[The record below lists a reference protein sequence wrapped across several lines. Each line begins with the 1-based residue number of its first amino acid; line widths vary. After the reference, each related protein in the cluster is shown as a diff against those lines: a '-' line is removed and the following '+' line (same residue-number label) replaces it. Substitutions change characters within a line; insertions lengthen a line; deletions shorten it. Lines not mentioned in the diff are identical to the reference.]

1 MKSKLN
7 SAFFEKSEN
16 SIIFVLELSAMSVQG
31 YEEYLLL
38 RSSVEALIAEH
49 DRLVEMAAQLNNKLS
64 EAERQ
69 LAAKEEEVKELKSRY
84 ERAKF
89 SGAILGSGEDAVT
102 ARRRVSELVREIDKC
117 IALLDR

>member
-1 MKSKLN
+1 MNAK
-7 SAFFEKSEN
+7 
-16 SIIFVLELSAMSVQG
+16 G

-38 RSSVEALIAEH
+38 RRSVEALVSEH
-49 DRLVEMAAQLNNKLS
+49 EKLVELSAGLRTELS
-64 EAERQ
+64 EVKRQ
-69 LAAKEEEVKELKSRY
+69 LAEKNEEVKELQTRY

-89 SGAILGSGEDAVT
+89 SGAILGSGEDTVT

>member
-1 MKSKLN
+1 
-7 SAFFEKSEN
+7 
-16 SIIFVLELSAMSVQG
+16 MSVQG

-38 RSSVEALIAEH
+38 RRSVEALMAEH
-49 DRLVEMAAQLNNKLS
+49 DKLVELAARLNNELS
-64 EAERQ
+64 EAGRQ
-69 LAAKEEEVKELKSRY
+69 LAAKEEEVKELKARY

-89 SGAILGSGEDAVT
+89 SGAILGGGEDAVT

>member
-1 MKSKLN
+1 MNAK
-7 SAFFEKSEN
+7 
-16 SIIFVLELSAMSVQG
+16 G

-38 RSSVEALIAEH
+38 RRAVEELLSEH
-49 DRLVEMAAQLNNKLS
+49 RKLVELTAGLENELS
-64 EAERQ
+64 DVKRQ
-69 LAAKEEEVKELKSRY
+69 LAAKNEEAKELQARY

-102 ARRRVSELVREIDKC
+102 ARRRVNELVREIDKC

>member
-1 MKSKLN
+1 M
-7 SAFFEKSEN
+7 SAK
-16 SIIFVLELSAMSVQG
+16 G

-38 RSSVEALIAEH
+38 RRSVEALIAEH
-49 DRLVEMAAQLNNKLS
+49 EKLVELAAGLSNELS
-64 EAERQ
+64 EARRL
-69 LAAKEEEVKELKSRY
+69 LAAKNEEVKELQARY

-89 SGAILGSGEDAVT
+89 SGAILGSGEDALT

>member
-1 MKSKLN
+1 
-7 SAFFEKSEN
+7 
-16 SIIFVLELSAMSVQG
+16 MSVRG

-38 RSSVEALIAEH
+38 RKSVEALIAEH
-49 DRLVEMAAQLNNKLS
+49 DRLVELAARLNKELS
-64 EAERQ
+64 ETGRQ
-69 LAAKEEEVKELKSRY
+69 LAAKEEEVKELKARY

-102 ARRRVSELVREIDKC
+102 AKRRVSELVREIDKC